1 MSHPTKLRALL
12 EEAKEHLRGAEQH
25 QARGTSQL
33 ETTDRVEPARS
44 KLNTLLGRTT
54 VKPRQTSLFQQVGV
68 AQRPTY
74 DLIADRV
81 LGKDVGEHRSFLD
94 RSSAYA
100 EHVAERLRHLQER
113 LNAPPP
119 DDTSPVEQSD
129 YVGVDRDGRPVWMQI
144 LDEHRGRASSA
155 PQAPLAPPASDHR
168 HHATRVLDIE
178 PTWPTKLAWSTHRT
192 FKQWFVCEENFE
204 ATQRCEVAVDAPGQ
218 RINLLHIAAEP
229 QSGCTHLLQATG
241 QALLR
246 RQDGHVLQISA
257 ADLSD
262 SDAFA
267 AGWRD
272 ALADAVALLVD
283 DVHEFATDDV
293 WSHQLGLLV
302 DHALNL
308 GIQVVVGGRGAFNSH
323 PPSRLKELL
332 ATAVSVELIGPSV
345 PTLMAYGR
353 WRCVQRNLLVSEQH
367 LAQLARIQPT
377 GWRAMNGRLEQLSLA
392 FEQGAVL
399 LDHDD
404 VTSVLSP
411 SISVPSASTPSPQ
424 RVEDLATQLV
434 GEALDSVYSSL
445 EPGGIELH
453 MPLEPMPD
461 DEYTPPAWDES
472 TFAQD
477 RPDGFESRLKQVV
490 ESVTPGRPSV
500 LDVHERER
508 YLLSDESLR
517 LDDIE
522 RAVDVLVEL
531 DSNIDQRMSSSS
543 SAVKSSTSELNS
555 LEEQMVELAQRA
567 TTADIEEL
575 IVIADE
581 LRSLEERLVELD
593 PDREPLPPFEED
605 TVPRRHR
612 RASRRSSS
620 NRSSSVPRT
629 DESLDEF
636 EPDGEWHID
645 GADIQAEDLLEA
657 PIEEKQLVHLA
668 RLRPKQILQGEEE

>member
-262 SDAFA
+262 SDVFA

-445 EPGGIELH
+445 EPGGLNFTCRSSQCLMMNTRH
-453 MPLEPMPD
+453 PLGMNPRLLKTALMDLNLGLSRWSKASPPVDLRCWMFTSVSGTFSLTNLCGWMTLNEPLM
-461 DEYTPPAWDES
+461 YWW
-472 TFAQD
+472 
-477 RPDGFESRLKQVV
+477 
-490 ESVTPGRPSV
+490 
-500 LDVHERER
+500 
-508 YLLSDESLR
+508 
-517 LDDIE
+517 
-522 RAVDVLVEL
+522 
-531 DSNIDQRMSSSS
+531 
-543 SAVKSSTSELNS
+543 SSTAISTNGC
-555 LEEQMVELAQRA
+555 
-567 TTADIEEL
+567 
-575 IVIADE
+575 
-581 LRSLEERLVELD
+581 
-593 PDREPLPPFEED
+593 PPQ
-605 TVPRRHR
+605 V
-612 RASRRSSS
+612 
-620 NRSSSVPRT
+620 
-629 DESLDEF
+629 
-636 EPDGEWHID
+636 
-645 GADIQAEDLLEA
+645 Q
-657 PIEEKQLVHLA
+657 Q
-668 RLRPKQILQGEEE
+668 